1 MKTTYL
7 GLELRSPVIV
17 ASSPYTADAEHI
29 ARCIHHGAGAVVIK
43 SIFEEEI
50 VRHAAALSCAS
61 PDAGMGDAG
70 EYLERYLGD
79 EHLARHLQ
87 LIEAAYKSG
96 KSGETAVPVIASINC
111 IAGSD

>member
-87 LIEAAYKSG
+87 LIEAA
-96 KSGETAVPVIASINC
+96 
-111 IAGSD
+111 